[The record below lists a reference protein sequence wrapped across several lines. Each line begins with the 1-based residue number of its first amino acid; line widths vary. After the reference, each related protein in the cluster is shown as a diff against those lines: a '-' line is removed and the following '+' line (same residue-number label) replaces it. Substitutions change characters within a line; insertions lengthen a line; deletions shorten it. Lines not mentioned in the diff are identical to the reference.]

1 MIEATDRQTD
11 TTLNILTVFT
21 YYSGQLYHY
30 EVKNAPVGVLAYPW
44 AALGTVSVCVG
55 RGEYCRWWVSE
66 STAFTLPIRAVS
78 IVVVVVA
85 RSFLLTLPAG
95 GDAE

>member
-1 MIEATDRQTD
+1 M
-11 TTLNILTVFT
+11 
-21 YYSGQLYHY
+21 
-30 EVKNAPVGVLAYPW
+30 KNAPVGVLAYPW

-78 IVVVVVA
+78 VVVVVA
-85 RSFLLTLPAG
+85 RSVLLIPPVED
-95 GDAE
+95 DAEGECD